1 MGSVKTIR
9 IRPTTMAM
17 AEPADASHFLP
28 PDPKDLL
35 KADTRRRTMVRFLSA
50 GVSLAGHLYR
60 PPGAKAGDRTPG
72 VVMCGPISSVK
83 EQTLP
88 HYAERISAAGFTVL
102 TFDPRSFGE
111 SEGEPR
117 AHYDPNRVIE
127 DYANAVTYLTTR
139 GDIDPARIGIVGVC
153 MGGGFAVST
162 AARHRKVRAVVAIA
176 GGYSIGGTFQRFMG
190 VEGFAKFR
198 EMINEIIMKEYR
210 TGEVQYIPTIS
221 KGFTSEIPLA
231 VMPLEEAYSYYD
243 RTHRSDAP
251 TWSEKMTVASLEP
264 YFLYNSIVH
273 APLVAP
279 TPLLFIHG
287 TKDTALLPEFAQAAY
302 DAALEPKE
310 FVWIETHNH
319 IELYDQDPYV
329 SAAAAEAVAWL
340 KKYL

>member
-1 MGSVKTIR
+1 MIR
-9 IRPTTMAM
+9 IRPTSM

-35 KADTRRRTMVRFLSA
+35 KADPRRRIAVSFPGA
-50 GVSLAGHLYR
+50 GADLAGHLYR
-60 PPGAKAGDRTPG
+60 PPGTKEGERTPG
-72 VVMCGPISSVK
+72 IVMCGPISSVK

-88 HYAERISAAGFTVL
+88 HYAERISDAGFTVL

-111 SEGEPR
+111 SGGEPR
-117 AHYDPNRVIE
+117 AHYDPNRVIA
-127 DYANAVTYLTTR
+127 DFAIAVTYLSTR

-162 AARHRKVRAVVAIA
+162 AARHRKVKAVVAIA

-190 VEGFAKFR
+190 VDGFAKFR
-198 EMINEIIMKEYR
+198 EQINEIVMKEYR

-221 KGFTSEIPLA
+221 KGFTREIPLA

-243 RTHRSDAP
+243 RTHKSDAP
-251 TWSEKMTVASLEP
+251 NWSEKMTVASLEP

-287 TKDTALLPEFAQAAY
+287 TMDTALLPEFAQAAY

-329 SAAAAEAVAWL
+329 SAAAGEAIRWL
-340 KKYL
+340 RKYL